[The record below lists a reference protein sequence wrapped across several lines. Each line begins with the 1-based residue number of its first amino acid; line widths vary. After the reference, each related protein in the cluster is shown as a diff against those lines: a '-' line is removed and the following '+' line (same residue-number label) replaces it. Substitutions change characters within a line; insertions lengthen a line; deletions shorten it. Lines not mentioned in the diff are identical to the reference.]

1 MPVLNSQASR
11 FSRLSFVLSFSVLS
25 PINLVQPTN
34 NKLPRDQQFVISSVA
49 TLLRPACL
57 PEWVK
62 GVRQLQPLELQ
73 QLRCC
78 VAISLGTH
86 IHPLP
91 CVSLMLP
98 SSLCLAPSSRT
109 GITGVCFARFW
120 GTPFFTVTHKK
131 LAVRCS
137 DFFQLYFS
145 REDICLCLPVLSSFK
160 NRKKEK

>member
-73 QLRCC
+73 HAKVLLGNFTGDTHTP
-78 VAISLGTH
+78 VALCIPHAAFL
-86 IHPLP
+86 PLP
-91 CVSLMLP
+91 CSFFAYRYNWCLLCSLLGHAIFYSYPQEARCAVQRLLP
-98 SSLCLAPSSRT
+98 AILLQRRYLSLPPR
-109 GITGVCFARFW
+109 
-120 GTPFFTVTHKK
+120 
-131 LAVRCS
+131 AVK
-137 DFFQLYFS
+137 F
-145 REDICLCLPVLSSFK
+145 
-160 NRKKEK
+160 